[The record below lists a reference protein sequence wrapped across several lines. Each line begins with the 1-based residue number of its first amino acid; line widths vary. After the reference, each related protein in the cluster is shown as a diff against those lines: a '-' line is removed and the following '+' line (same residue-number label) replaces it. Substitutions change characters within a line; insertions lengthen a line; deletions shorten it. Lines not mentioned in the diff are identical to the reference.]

1 MWGKVMSKKRVII
14 SVVSLIILISLIIL
28 VSRFT
33 GCFATSSKDMVK
45 MIDKGE
51 TITLELA
58 SPSYDIEEKGKQQEE
73 LDWVQLD
80 QLKTFNQGFRQ
91 EFDELFNI
99 NIVTEKGVNGKSGCL
114 YVDEAGDRE
123 GNTTLED
130 AFRNKTFVT
139 KYWDSSEVKGKLV
152 KLGNGVYTDVAD
164 SDSDAI
170 AASINAYYNL
180 MPDATNPESF
190 NGTQSLT
197 REQFYELV
205 YKTENG
211 VQEIEIDK
219 NFETA
224 VGGATSHTK
233 FAQGVDEYGF
243 LSVEN
248 KSLDGN
254 SYSGSISRS
263 EAIYMLVNKHFKDE
277 MSKVTGK
284 EKAFKDNK
292 NAGDLA
298 LKAGFKYKDKESK
311 EIVAK
316 GRWQSYTLAYML
328 KNNNK
333 GMQEEVYKAMVVAK
347 NLGLLTSEES
357 RWDEPLSKSESIMLI
372 ANTQLA
378 KNKAYGYLSEEE
390 YGKINLDKFK
400 VSTGKPEV
408 LGVTEEGLEYG
419 KDWIETEGAPSDPN
433 KVLSVGITLWDAKLQ
448 YDSTKAAITKLG
460 IPQAEIDKILKDT
473 AESLGTTVLEIE
485 SLPDTPPA
493 PPTPKVVQKQEKP
506 AQKPT
511 QAPVEKPTP
520 QPSKPAN
527 NGGGNGGVDADGYS
541 SNGADDFIKEH
552 SKRADGFT
560 PYDGPGLGDGN

>member
-28 VSRFT
+28 VSKLT
-33 GCFATSSKDMVK
+33 GYSNASSKEMVK
-45 MIDKGE
+45 MIDNGE
-51 TITLELA
+51 TITLNLA
-58 SPSYDIEEKGKQQEE
+58 SPSYDIKEKGEQQEE
-73 LDWVQLD
+73 IEWVQLD

-114 YVDEAGDRE
+114 YVDEAGDRD

-139 KYWDSSEVKGKLV
+139 KYWDSSEVKGKLI
-152 KLGNGVYTDVAD
+152 KLGNAVYTDVSS

-170 AASINAYYNL
+170 AGSINAYYNL
-180 MPDATNPESF
+180 MPDSTNPESF
-190 NGTQSLT
+190 NGTKSLT

-211 VQEIEIDK
+211 LQEIEIDK
-219 NFETA
+219 NFEKA
-224 VGGATSHTK
+224 VGGPTEHTK

-248 KSLDGN
+248 KSLDGT

-284 EKAFKDNK
+284 EKAFKDTK

-316 GRWQSYTLAYML
+316 DRWQSYTLAYML
-328 KNNNK
+328 KNNTK

-347 NLGLLTSEES
+347 NLGLLTSDES

-378 KNKAYGYLSEEE
+378 KNKAYGYLSEAE
-390 YGKINLDKFK
+390 YGKVNLDKFK
-400 VSTGKPEV
+400 IATGKPEV
-408 LGVTEEGLEYG
+408 LGTTEDGLDYG
-419 KDWIETEGAPSDPN
+419 KDWIQSEGMPSDPN
-433 KVLSVGITLWDAKLQ
+433 KVLSNGITLWDAKLQ
-448 YDSTKAAITKLG
+448 YDAAKESMVRLGLPKAELDAF
-460 IPQAEIDKILKDT
+460 LKDV
-473 AESLGTTVLEIE
+473 AEGLGTTVLEIE
-485 SLPDTPPA
+485 SLPDIPPA
-493 PPTPKVVQKQEKP
+493 PKVEPKQEKP
-506 AQKPT
+506 VQKPT
-511 QAPVEKPTP
+511 QAPAEKEK
-520 QPSKPAN
+520 PSKPVN
-527 NGGGNGGVDADGYS
+527 NGGNNSGGENGGQAPVSYDEM
-541 SNGADDFIKEH
+541 DDVFKAHRGTI
-552 SKRADGFT
+552 DGFT

>member
-28 VSRFT
+28 VSRLT

-45 MIDKGE
+45 MIDKGK

-58 SPSYDIEEKGKQQEE
+58 SPSYDIKEKGKQQEE

-91 EFDELFNI
+91 EFDEVFNI

-139 KYWDSSEVKGKLV
+139 KYWDSSEVKGKMV

-164 SDSDAI
+164 SDNDAI

-316 GRWQSYTLAYML
+316 DRWQSYTLAYML

-347 NLGLLTSEES
+347 NLGLLTSDES

-378 KNKAYGYLSEEE
+378 KNKAYGYLSEGE

-419 KDWIETEGAPSDPN
+419 KDWIETEGMPSDPN
-433 KVLSVGITLWDAKLQ
+433 KVLSNGITLWDAKLQ
-448 YDSTKAAITKLG
+448 YDAAKESIGKLG
-460 IPQAEIDKILKDT
+460 LPKAEFDAFLKDV
-473 AESLGTTVLEIE
+473 AEGLGTTVLEIE

-493 PPTPKVVQKQEKP
+493 PPTPKVVQEKP

-511 QAPVEKPTP
+511 QAPAEKEK
-520 QPSKPAN
+520 PSKPIN
-527 NGGGNGGVDADGYS
+527 NGGNNSGGGNSDGGGEEM
-541 SNGADDFIKEH
+541 DFIKD
-552 SKRADGFT
+552 KTIVPDGFT